1 MIFAAWFTYGLD
13 GKPLWLVVR
22 AEKTGPNAY
31 LGKLFTA
38 SGPPFNVMPFDPAR
52 VIATE
57 VGTAGFTFTDG
68 SHATFAYTVNGM
80 AQVEAHHTRGLRSAG
95 HGLRLSR
102 AVTRAAPP

>member
-22 AEKTGPNAY
+22 AEKTAPNAY

-38 SGPPFNVMPFDPAR
+38 RGPPFNVMPFDPAR

-68 SHATFAYTVNGM
+68 NHATFAYTVNGM
-80 AQVEAHHTRGLRSAG
+80 AQAKPITRE
-95 HGLRLSR
+95 
-102 AVTRAAPP
+102 VFVPPGTVCD